1 MKDLD
6 LIKNDDAV
14 SVVVGAILI
23 LAVLV
28 TFMSVVTSSW
38 VPIYEGDA
46 ESDHSDEMLDSFLD
60 LRKQIENADEFPR
73 IFSINLGTNNMPF
86 IKNTN
91 SVGCL
96 ELNQSAGTMA
106 LKSVIYSSVTG
117 SDIGDNLI
125 INDVN
130 RDENSPIQNFTFH
143 FFLTNNSTDF
153 IIKLASIP
161 PEKLEIEI
169 EDGTSGND
177 IGIAIEYKGNPVE
190 RWENNSI
197 PDATNGIIYNS
208 TLPVSWSVDMLS
220 SDILLE
226 LKNAGS
232 NSVLINGTTYND
244 TNKIAPLNL
253 LIQHYLKLSPDGYDF
268 TYKKDDGI
276 SDGTQT
282 LLYNT
287 TMGTLGG
294 TRPQLNLTTIGSGVF
309 TMKSDYNFMVDQ
321 SYIYDNGAVIL
332 KQKDGEVFKV
342 APPIFYDKDNITGD
356 LKISFQTV
364 ILTGDYIV
372 SGNGLETINVVSTTS
387 AYKASGLTEEIV
399 IMKTTT
405 PELYKMWLSYFSD
418 LMDFVNNDT
427 NGDCFNI
434 SNENINQVGVKIN
447 NSTSIL
453 LTVQTKKIK
462 IT

>member
-1 MKDLD
+1 MKD

-28 TFMSVVTSSW
+28 TFMSVVTSTW
-38 VPIYEGDA
+38 VPIYEGNA
-46 ESDHSDEMLDSFLD
+46 ESDHSDEMFDSFLD

-73 IFSINLGTNNMPF
+73 IFSINLGTNKMPF

-91 SVGCL
+91 SVGRF

-130 RDENSPIQNFTFH
+130 RDENSPIQNFTFY
-143 FFLTNNSTDF
+143 FILTSNTSTDF

-169 EDGTSGND
+169 EDGTSGTD

-190 RWENNSI
+190 KWENYSI
-197 PDATNGIIYNS
+197 PNATNGIIYNS
-208 TLPVSWSVDMLS
+208 TIPSWSVDMLS

-226 LKNAGS
+226 LNAVGS
-232 NSVLINGTTYND
+232 NSVLINGTTYNN
-244 TNKIAPLNL
+244 TNKIAPLNI

-276 SDGTQT
+276 SDGNQT

-294 TRPQLNLTTIGSGVF
+294 TRPQLNLTTIGSGVL

-332 KQKDGEVFKV
+332 KQEDGKVFKV

-372 SGNGLETINVVSTTS
+372 GGNGLETINVVSKTS

-405 PELYKMWLSYFSD
+405 PELYEMWLSYFSD
-418 LMDFVNNDT
+418 LMDFVNNHDT

-434 SNENINQVGVKIN
+434 SNETINQVGVKIN
-447 NSTSIL
+447 NSDSIL
-453 LTVQTKKIK
+453 LTVQTKKIEL
-462 IT
+462 T

>member
-1 MKDLD
+1 
-6 LIKNDDAV
+6 
-14 SVVVGAILI
+14 
-23 LAVLV
+23 
-28 TFMSVVTSSW
+28 
-38 VPIYEGDA
+38 
-46 ESDHSDEMLDSFLD
+46 
-60 LRKQIENADEFPR
+60 
-73 IFSINLGTNNMPF
+73 
-86 IKNTN
+86 
-91 SVGCL
+91 
-96 ELNQSAGTMA
+96 MA

-130 RDENSPIQNFTFH
+130 RDENSPIQNFTFD
-143 FFLTNNSTDF
+143 FSLTNGSTDF

-169 EDGTSGND
+169 EDGND

-197 PDATNGIIYNS
+197 PNATNGIIYNS
-208 TLPVSWSVDMLS
+208 TLPLSWSVDMLS

-232 NSVLINGTTYND
+232 NSVLINGTTYNY
-244 TNKIAPLNL
+244 TNNIAPLNI

-268 TYKKDDGI
+268 TCKKDDGI
-276 SDGTQT
+276 SDGNQT

-294 TRPQLNLTTIGSGVF
+294 TRPQLNLTTIGSGVL

-332 KQKDGEVFKV
+332 KQEDGEVFKV
-342 APPIFYDKDNITGD
+342 APPIFYDKNNITDD

-372 SGNGLETINVVSTTS
+372 GGNGLETINVVSTAS

-399 IMKTTT
+399 IIKTTT
-405 PELYKMWLSYFSD
+405 PELYEIWLSYFSD
-418 LMDFVNNDT
+418 LMDFVNNNDT

-434 SNENINQVGVKIN
+434 SNETINQVGVKIN
-447 NSTSIL
+447 NSSSIL
-453 LTVQTKKIK
+453 LTVQAKKVEL
-462 IT
+462 T